1 MTTSAVGEKWESQKH
16 LRKMRKHLH
25 FQRKKATVPSI
36 VDSSYHLKWETKI
49 EYNMMLHTAKVL
61 IRK

>member
-1 MTTSAVGEKWESQKH
+1 MTTSAVGEKWGSQKH

-36 VDSSYHLKWETKI
+36 VDSSSHLKWETKI
-49 EYNMMLHTAKVL
+49 EYNMMLHTAKEL